1 MIRLEAVRKRFGA
14 LEALRGVTLE
24 LRPGTVTALVGPN
37 ASGKTTL
44 IKLILGL
51 ARHDSGA
58 LTLHGVATDP
68 DGDYRRAIGYMPQSA
83 CFPDNLTVRDVIALV
98 TAFRHDAA
106 RDEELVSSFRLG
118 DVMDRPVR
126 TLSGGTRQKV
136 SAAIAFL
143 FRPSLLIL
151 DEPTAGLDP
160 LASGILKEKI
170 RAVRAEGRT
179 VLVTSHVSA
188 ELDTLCDDVAFLCDG
203 DLRFTGTLAALLRE
217 TGQERLEPAIAALMR
232 RNGHSANAGAGV
244 ASGAL
249 PASPAT
255 SAARGVAACVA
266 AGVATGVAT
275 GPVAT
280 LSAER
285 SA

>member
-1 MIRLEAVRKRFGA
+1 MIRLDGVRKRFGA
-14 LEALRGVTLE
+14 LEALRGVTLA
-24 LRPGTVTALVGPN
+24 LRPGAVTALVGPN

-51 ARHDSGA
+51 ARPDSGA
-58 LTLHGVATDP
+58 LTLDGVPADS

-106 RDEELVSSFRLG
+106 RDEELVTAFRLD

-170 RAVRAEGRT
+170 RAARAEGRT

-203 DLRFTGTLAALLRE
+203 ELRFAGTLAALLRE

-232 RNGHSANAGAGV
+232 RNDYSALSLAPAAAGIAAKSAFHGAG
-244 ASGAL
+244 
-249 PASPAT
+249 PARAAEQ
-255 SAARGVAACVA
+255 SA
-266 AGVATGVAT
+266 
-275 GPVAT
+275 
-280 LSAER
+280 
-285 SA
+285 